1 MRSHGRAEPT
11 ELQKWLDKVR
21 FSLQRWLSRD
31 ISVDDGEYRYTFR
44 CSTTMETWR
53 AMTLF
58 IKEEGTVRFITGEAR
73 PGDIFYDIGANIGP
87 YTLMAAKRVR
97 PNGAV
102 YAFEPHASNF
112 QSLIENIRLN
122 GLGDVVKAMSSALNN
137 QEGFFDFNYY
147 MLDAGTSMSQLAD
160 RRDDHDREFR
170 PVFTE
175 RKHGT
180 TIDRLIEDGVIE
192 RPNLI
197 KMDVDGNELLILK
210 GMRTLLEEAPP
221 RAILMEVNARHKT
234 ELYDFMSRCGFE
246 EVDRQYARS
255 GEKAIAAGVDP
266 SSLNYNGLFKRRGL
280 QRK

>member
-1 MRSHGRAEPT
+1 MPSYGMAEPT

-21 FSLQRWLSRD
+21 FNLQRRLSRD
-31 ISVDDGEYRYTFR
+31 LVVDDGAYRYTFR

-53 AMTLF
+53 AMTLL
-58 IKEEGTVRFITGEAR
+58 IKEEGTVRFIMEESR

-122 GLGDVVKAMSSALNN
+122 ELGDVVKAMSSALNDR
-137 QEGFFDFNYY
+137 EGFFDFNYY
-147 MLDAGTSMSQLAD
+147 MSDAGTSMSQLGD
-160 RRDDHDREFR
+160 RRDDHDRDFR

-192 RPNLI
+192 RATLI

-210 GMRTLLEEAPP
+210 GMKTVLEQAPP
-221 RAILMEVNARHKT
+221 RAILMEINVRHKT
-234 ELYDFMSRCGFE
+234 ELYDFMSQCGFE
-246 EVDRQYARS
+246 EVDRQYGRS
-255 GEKAIAAGVDP
+255 GEEAIAAGVDP
-266 SSLNYNGLFKRRGL
+266 SSLNYNGLFKPRVL
-280 QRK
+280 QAK